1 MSEQNILSRLAAGER
16 LLLDGATGSELQKRG
31 VNVSQG
37 VTDAGNL
44 GTWSATAMGD
54 APEIVRQVHEDYLRV
69 GVDII
74 TTNSFWTNRPR
85 LAMVGLADRMEAYTR
100 LSAELAC
107 DARDTINPAA
117 YVAGGIAPPGRGDL
131 HREFTDQSTILA
143 EAGVDLMLV
152 EYVGSVADCVTAVDA
167 VAHTGLP
174 VFLGIRHVTEEGKM
188 QFGETV
194 EQLAKALEGHPVDS
208 ILVMCSD
215 PKAISATLP
224 RLREA
229 FTGPIGAYANIGYE
243 RPPEGVK
250 TPDKQ
255 WHLIDIGEYTPERY
269 AEYVQSW
276 LEMGAQ
282 ILGGCCATT
291 PAHIEAIRPLVK
303 G

>member
-1 MSEQNILSRLAAGER
+1 MSKQDVLSRLAAGEC

-37 VTDAGNL
+37 VTDSGNL
-44 GTWSATAMGD
+44 GAWSATAMGD
-54 APEIVRQVHEDYLRV
+54 APEIVRQVHEDYLRI

-85 LAMVGLADRMEAYTR
+85 LAMVGLADKMEAYTR
-100 LSAELAC
+100 LSAQIAC
-107 DARDTINPAA
+107 AARDAINPAA
-117 YVAGGIAPPGRGDL
+117 YVAGGIAPPGSGDL
-131 HREFTDQSTILA
+131 HREFTDQSTVLV

-152 EYVGSVADCVTAVDA
+152 EYVGSIADCVTAVNA
-167 VAHTGLP
+167 VAHTNLP
-174 VFLGIRHVTEEGKM
+174 IFLGIRHVTEEGKM

-194 EQLAKALEGHPVDS
+194 EQLAKALKGHPVDA

-215 PKAISATLP
+215 PQAISATLP
-224 RLREA
+224 RLRA
-229 FTGPIGAYANIGYE
+229 AYTGPIGAYANIGYE
-243 RPPEGVK
+243 RPPEGIE
-250 TPDKQ
+250 TPDQQ

-291 PAHIEAIRPLVK
+291 PAHIKAIRPLMK